1 LRWRVNKLF
10 FRDPGEGWLFYPS
23 PGIYKKYRGEIM
35 ELLNTLYNLMG
46 LVFVLGT
53 MISMGLNLTIKQ
65 ITKPLR
71 DVRFVVMALLANF
84 VIPPILA
91 LVLIRVFSLDDS
103 LAVGLLLV
111 SLAAG
116 APSLPK
122 TAQFAKEDT
131 AAATGLMVLLVVV
144 TIFILPIAL
153 PLLIT
158 GISVTFWDIASGLVY
173 LILIPLAVSLFVR
186 ARWPELAASA
196 LPSFTQA
203 SNLSLLILLVLM
215 VVLNFSDVVGLLGSG
230 GLFASLILVILTVV
244 GGYLLG
250 RLGKSGSWLQGL
262 GAGQRNIAAAMVV
275 ATMNF
280 GNDEVVMVVVYS
292 LIIMLILIPLAL
304 ELGKQAKAAE
314 GEGEIDTDSHLASN

>member
-1 LRWRVNKLF
+1 
-10 FRDPGEGWLFYPS
+10 
-23 PGIYKKYRGEIM
+23 M

-53 MISMGLNLTIKQ
+53 IISMGLSLTIAQ
-65 ITKPLR
+65 ITGPLR
-71 DVRFVVMALLANF
+71 NVRFVIMALLANF
-84 VIPPILA
+84 VVPPILA
-91 LVLIRVFSLDDS
+91 LILIRVFSLDEP

-122 TAQFAKEDT
+122 TAVFAKVDT
-131 AAATGLMVLLVVV
+131 AAATGLMVLLVVA
-144 TIFILPIAL
+144 TIIVLPIAL
-153 PLLIT
+153 PLLLT
-158 GISVTFWDIASGLVY
+158 GISVTFWDIAAGLVY

-186 ARWPELAASA
+186 ARYPEAAASA
-196 LPSFTQA
+196 LPHFAQA

-215 VVLNFSDVVGLLGSG
+215 VVLNFSDVIGLLGSG
-230 GLFASLILVILTVV
+230 GLLASLILVILTTA

-250 RLGKSGSWLQGL
+250 KLSKAGDWLQGL

-292 LIIMLILIPLAL
+292 LIVMVVLIPLAL
-304 ELGKQAKAAE
+304 ELGKRAKAAGA
-314 GEGEIDTDSHLASN
+314 GEEPDTATVSV

>member
-1 LRWRVNKLF
+1 
-10 FRDPGEGWLFYPS
+10 
-23 PGIYKKYRGEIM
+23 M

-53 MISMGLNLTIKQ
+53 ICSMGLSLTIAQ
-65 ITKPLR
+65 ITGPLR
-71 DVRFVVMALLANF
+71 NVRFVIVALLANF
-84 VIPPILA
+84 VVPPILA
-91 LVLIRVFSLDDS
+91 FVLIQVFSLDES

-116 APSLPK
+116 APALPK
-122 TAQFAKEDT
+122 TAVFAKVDA

-144 TIFILPIAL
+144 TIVVLPIAL
-153 PLLIT
+153 PLLLT

-186 ARWPELAASA
+186 ARYPEAAASA
-196 LPSFTQA
+196 LPHFAQA
-203 SNLSLLILLVLM
+203 SNLSLLILMVLM
-215 VVLNFSDVVGLLGSG
+215 VVLNFNNVVGLLGSG
-230 GLFASLILVILTVV
+230 GLLASLILVILTVV

-250 RLGKSGSWLQGL
+250 KLGKAGDWLQGL

-292 LIIMLILIPLAL
+292 LIGMVIIIPLAL
-304 ELGKQAKAAE
+304 ELGKRAKAAE
-314 GEGEIDTDSHLASN
+314 V

>member
-1 LRWRVNKLF
+1 
-10 FRDPGEGWLFYPS
+10 
-23 PGIYKKYRGEIM
+23 M

-53 MISMGLNLTIKQ
+53 IISMGLSLTIKQ
-65 ITKPLR
+65 ITGPLR
-71 DVRFVVMALLANF
+71 NVRFVIIALLANF
-84 VIPPILA
+84 IVPPILA
-91 LVLIRVFSLDDS
+91 LILIRVFSLDEP

-116 APSLPK
+116 APGLPK
-122 TAQFAKEDT
+122 TAVFAKLDT

-144 TIFILPIAL
+144 TIIVLPIAL
-153 PLLIT
+153 PLLLT
-158 GISVTFWDIASGLVY
+158 GISVTFWDIASGLII
-173 LILIPLAVSLFVR
+173 LILVPLAISLFVR
-186 ARWPELAASA
+186 ARYPEAAASA
-196 LPSFTQA
+196 LPHFAQA

-215 VVLNFSDVVGLLGSG
+215 VVLNFSNVVGLLGSG
-230 GLFASLILVILTVV
+230 GLLASLILIILTTV

-250 RLGKSGSWLQGL
+250 SLGKANSWVQAL

-292 LIIMLILIPLAL
+292 LIILVILIPLAL
-304 ELGKQAKAAE
+304 ELGKRRGKEAQV
-314 GEGEIDTDSHLASN
+314 G